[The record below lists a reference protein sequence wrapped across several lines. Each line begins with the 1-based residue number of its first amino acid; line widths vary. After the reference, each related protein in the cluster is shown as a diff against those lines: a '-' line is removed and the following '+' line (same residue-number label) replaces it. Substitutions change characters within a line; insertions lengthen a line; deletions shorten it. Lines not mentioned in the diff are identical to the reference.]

1 MRTTVPPDSIAASVR
16 AAIQQLHPSIVIFNV
31 TEMSTLVAAQTAPS
45 RFTTWLL
52 GLFAATALALAVIGI
67 YGVMSYLVAQRQREF
82 GIRLALGAD
91 RKEIVALVLRHG
103 ALMVGIGLVIGIGG
117 ALVLSRV
124 LGTLLF
130 DVGAADPASAAGDR
144 AARHRRAARLRGSR
158 PIRATRVSPV
168 SALRAE

>member
-1 MRTTVPPDSIAASVR
+1 M
-16 AAIQQLHPSIVIFNV
+16 IFNV

-91 RKEIVALVLRHG
+91 RKEIVTLVLRHG
-103 ALMVGIGLVIGIGG
+103 AIMVSIGLVIGIAG
-117 ALVLSRV
+117 ALSAFARPRHAALRRRH
-124 LGTLLF
+124 
-130 DVGAADPASAAGDR
+130 ADPASAGAIALLAVAALLACVVPAVGPR
-144 AARHRRAARLRGSR
+144 A
-158 PIRATRVSPV
+158 
-168 SALRAE
+168 